1 MDENGF
7 KSKLWDKALDL
18 DLFLGSDPIELA
30 IRVVSSG
37 DDLLLAQNHPGKCTI
52 AVIHASVLVYCQ

>member
-18 DLFLGSDPIELA
+18 DSTSFA
-30 IRVVSSG
+30 
-37 DDLLLAQNHPGKCTI
+37 DLTI
-52 AVIHASVLVYCQ
+52 VYK